1 MTEHAHAPAL
11 LRAHALLAAARPEDA
26 LRELAVLPESDAGS
40 ALVFELRAAALLQLE
55 RWGEARDAARAGLAA
70 GGPDPDLLCQ
80 LGLAEHR
87 LGRPETAERALL
99 DGLAIAP
106 EDVSLLCVYAR
117 LCLEHGQ
124 LDKARRL
131 VELAAAQDSD
141 APIVFSTRVQLA
153 HASGDDVLAQRIS
166 REFVAAHPDNAQ
178 AHALL
183 GGTSAAR
190 GQVRSAYSGLRQAVA
205 NDPTDRDYAQAAYE
219 ARIGLHPLLVPL
231 RPFTRFG
238 PVKTWIAAIVVIYG
252 LRSLGLPTLSAVAAV
267 AWFAL
272 CVYSWVVPP
281 LLRRWLMRR
290 WR

>member
-11 LRAHALLAAARPEDA
+11 MRAHALLAADRPEEA
-26 LRELAVLPESDAGS
+26 LRELAVLPESDAMS

-55 RWGEARDAARAGLAA
+55 RWSEAGDAARAGLAA

-80 LGLAEHR
+80 LGLAEYR
-87 LGRPETAERALL
+87 LGRHETAERALL

-131 VELAAAQDSD
+131 VDLAAAQQPD
-141 APIVFSTRVQLA
+141 APTVYATRVQLA
-153 HASGDDVLAQRIS
+153 HASGDDALAQRIS
-166 REFVAAHPDNAQ
+166 REFVAAHPENAQ

-190 GQVRSAYSGLRQAVA
+190 GQVRSAYSWLRQAVA
-205 NDPTDRDYAQAAYE
+205 NDPADRDYAKAAYE
-219 ARIGLHPLLVPL
+219 ARIALHPLMLPV
-231 RPFTRFG
+231 RPFARFG
-238 PVKTWIAAIVVIYG
+238 AVKTWIAAIVVIYG
-252 LRSLGLPTLSAVAAV
+252 LRALGLYPLATVAGL

>member
-11 LRAHALLAAARPEDA
+11 MRAHALLTAGRPEES

-55 RWGEARDAARAGLAA
+55 RWAEAATAARAGLAA

-80 LGLAEHR
+80 LGLAEYR
-87 LGRPETAERALL
+87 LGRHESAEQALL
-99 DGLAIAP
+99 DGLALAP

-117 LCLEHGQ
+117 LCLEHAQ

-131 VELAAAQDSD
+131 VELAAAQAPD
-141 APIVFSTRVQLA
+141 APTVYSTRVQLA
-153 HASGDDVLAQRIS
+153 LAGGDDALAHRIS
-166 REFVAAHPDNAQ
+166 REFVAAHPENAQ

-183 GGTSAAR
+183 GATSAAR

-205 NDPTDRDYAQAAYE
+205 NDPTDRDYAKAAYE

-252 LRSLGLPTLSAVAAV
+252 LRSLGLTALSAVVAV

>member
-1 MTEHAHAPAL
+1 MTENAHAPAL
-11 LRAHALLAAARPEDA
+11 MRAHALLSADRPEEA
-26 LRELAVLPESDAGS
+26 LRELAALPASEAVS
-40 ALVFELRAAALLQLE
+40 AIVFELRAAALLQLE
-55 RWGEARDAARAGLAA
+55 RWSEASEAARSGLAA

-80 LGLAEHR
+80 LGLAEYR
-87 LGRPETAERALL
+87 LGRHETAERALL
-99 DGLAIAP
+99 DGLALAP
-106 EDVSLLCVYAR
+106 EDVSLLCVYTR

-131 VELAAAQDSD
+131 VDLAAAQDPDS
-141 APIVFSTRVQLA
+141 PTVYSTRVQLA

-166 REFVAAHPDNAQ
+166 RAFVAAHPENAQ

-205 NDPTDRDYAQAAYE
+205 NDPGDRDYAQAAYE
-219 ARIGLHPLLVPL
+219 ARIAMHPLLVPL
-231 RPFTRFG
+231 RPFARFG

-252 LRSLGLPTLSAVAAV
+252 LRSLGLSTLATVAAV

-281 LLRRWLMRR
+281 LLRKWMMRR

>member
-11 LRAHALLAAARPEDA
+11 MRAHALLSADRPEDA

-55 RWGEARDAARAGLAA
+55 RWAEAAIAARAGLGA

-80 LGLAEHR
+80 LGLAEYR
-87 LGRPETAERALL
+87 LGRHESAERALL

-106 EDVSLLCVYAR
+106 EDVSLLCVYAQ
-117 LCLEHGQ
+117 LCLEHAQ

-131 VELAAAQDSD
+131 VDLAAAQAPD
-141 APIVFSTRVQLA
+141 APTVYSTRVQLA
-153 HASGDDVLAQRIS
+153 LATGDDALAQRIS

-183 GGTSAAR
+183 GTTSAAR

-205 NDPTDRDYAQAAYE
+205 NDPADRDYAKAAYE
-219 ARIGLHPLLVPL
+219 ARIGLHPLMVPL
-231 RPFTRFG
+231 RPFVRFG

-252 LRSLGLPTLSAVAAV
+252 LRSLGLTALSAVAAV

-281 LLRRWLMRR
+281 LLRKWLMRR